1 MKKSKINNKPAGR
14 RQKKKSRRRAEN
26 IRALILQAATLIPC
40 LIRLA
45 LYCQRTK
52 GAPLRY
58 AEILSHCDELDLK
71 ILAGLIRNARYADL
85 SENLYISENTLKCRI
100 KKLLSFS
107 GGMSRKSLMTLA
119 KKYINNMN
127 P

>member
-1 MKKSKINNKPAGR
+1 M
-14 RQKKKSRRRAEN
+14 
-26 IRALILQAATLIPC
+26 
-40 LIRLA
+40 
-45 LYCQRTK
+45 
-52 GAPLRY
+52 RY

-107 GGMSRKSLMTLA
+107 GGMSRKSLMKLA